1 MGRGLFVINTEE
13 KNNVKRIAYGANENQ
28 FGDLRLPE
36 GDGPFPV
43 AMIIHGGFWRAKFDL
58 EQMNKMAEAFT
69 KQGIATWNV
78 EYRRVGQ
85 DGGGWPGTFL
95 DNAEAADYIRVLTE
109 TYPLDVNRCI
119 TIGHSA
125 GGHLALWLAARHN
138 LSSDSELHT
147 SEKPLPLKGVISL
160 AGASDLEMMHDV
172 HQWKETLYGIVDNP
186 TRDLI
191 GGKPEEQTSRYQE
204 GSPRELLPIRVPL
217 VLIHGILDVNV
228 PVGLSEH
235 FKKAAAEAGDLVT
248 LKTISTAE
256 HFKLILPETEAWPVL
271 LESANNLLR

>member
-1 MGRGLFVINTEE
+1 VNDKEE
-13 KNNVKRIAYGANENQ
+13 KINVQRIAYGANENQ
-28 FGDLRLPE
+28 FGDLRIPE
-36 GDGPFPV
+36 GSGPFPV

-58 EQMNKMAEAFT
+58 EQMNKMAEELT
-69 KQGIATWNV
+69 KHGIATWNV

-95 DNAEAADYIRVLTE
+95 DNAQAADYICILAE
-109 TYPLDVNRCI
+109 SYPLDVNRFI

-125 GGHLALWLAARHN
+125 GGHLALWLAARHK

-160 AGASDLEMMHDV
+160 AGASDLEMMHDI
-172 HQWKETLYGIVDNP
+172 HQWKETLFGIVDNP
-186 TRDLI
+186 TRDLL
-191 GGKPEEQTSRYQE
+191 GGKPNEQTSRYQE
-204 GSPRELLPIRVPL
+204 GSPRELLPIGVPL

-235 FKKAAAEAGDLVT
+235 FEKAAAQAGDLVT
-248 LKTISTAE
+248 LKTVPTAE
-256 HFKLILPETEAWPVL
+256 HFKLILPETEAWPIL
-271 LESANNLLR
+271 LESANNLLG